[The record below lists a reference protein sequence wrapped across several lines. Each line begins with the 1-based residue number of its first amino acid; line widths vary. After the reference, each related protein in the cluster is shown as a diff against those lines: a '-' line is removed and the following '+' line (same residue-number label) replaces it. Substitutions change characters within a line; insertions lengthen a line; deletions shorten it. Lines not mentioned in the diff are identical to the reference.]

1 MIRVEMHAVV
11 WMHSVPLEAE
21 LPYASVLTTSPMVTH
36 WWSAPQRKVSLIFF
50 STSLVVIAPFIAPQ
64 KANAEQT
71 LTVLPANLAIKA
83 NV

>member
-1 MIRVEMHAVV
+1 LIRVEMHAVV
-11 WMHSVPLEAE
+11 LMHSVPLEAE

-36 WWSAPQRKVSLIFF
+36 WWSAPQRK
-50 STSLVVIAPFIAPQ
+50 